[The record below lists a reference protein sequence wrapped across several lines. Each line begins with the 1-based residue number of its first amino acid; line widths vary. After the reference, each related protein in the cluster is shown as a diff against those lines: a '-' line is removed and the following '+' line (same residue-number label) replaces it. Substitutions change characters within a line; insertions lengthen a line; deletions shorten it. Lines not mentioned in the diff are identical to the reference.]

1 MELTTPLL
9 LPVNKMK
16 KLVFILIA
24 SLILSCNLFY
34 KTVTGFR
41 NPKLHETAD
50 IISFAENHGLT
61 QGAQYMVNG
70 DDYLKEFEAINFVS
84 PGTYFLLFDSL
95 GNFTKITPDNS
106 TSRTLERIKVSDLPA
121 FYRKFETQAALIDS
135 SHRSAWLDYYNTQ
148 HVDSF
153 LKKIISI
160 KPISE
165 DRIVLTSRKKDFT
178 LIIPW
183 AIFMGK
189 KDQLKAIHSY
199 LSGIK
204 KNQHST
210 FNIIFI
216 NYDARKDCK
225 NGAEFVK
232 NFSLTMQKS
241 SSN

>member
-1 MELTTPLL
+1 
-9 LPVNKMK
+9 MK
-16 KLVFILIA
+16 KPVLFLVISITF
-24 SLILSCNLFY
+24 SCNNIY
-34 KTVTGFR
+34 KIVTGYR
-41 NPKLHETAD
+41 NPKLQETTD
-50 IISFAENHGLT
+50 IISFAEKHGFA
-61 QGAQYMVNG
+61 QGAQYMING
-70 DDYLKEFEAINFVS
+70 GDYIKNFETFNLVS
-84 PGTYFLLFDSL
+84 PATYFLLFDSV
-95 GNFTKITPDNS
+95 GNFAKVIPDNS
-106 TSRTLERIKVSDLPA
+106 TSRTLERIKVSDLPT
-121 FYRKFETQAALIDS
+121 FYRKFEMQTAFTDS
-135 SHRSAWLDYYNTQ
+135 SHRTAWLDYYNTL

-153 LKKIISI
+153 LKKVITI

-165 DRIVLTSRKKDFT
+165 ARFVHTSGKKDFT

-199 LSGIK
+199 LKGIK

-225 NGAEFVK
+225 NGAEFVR
-232 NFSLTMQKS
+232 NFSFRMQKS